1 MKKILVAG
9 DIMLDTYVF
18 GVVNR
23 ISPEAPVP
31 VLLKDKTKKKTV
43 PGGAANVAVNIK
55 AANCDVDLLSMIG
68 RDENATKLIN
78 LLNDISIGTA
88 SIIEDETSVTTTKL
102 RYIGQNNQQILR
114 VDSEEKLN
122 ISTDKKTLIAERL
135 EQQLKEAEYSLILLS
150 DYNKGFLSEDI
161 CQLIIREAVDSNIPV
176 LVDVKGTNASKYN
189 GATLLKPNRS
199 ELRDLTDMPVDT
211 MEEVRQ
217 ASQYLQKSTGCKYV
231 LTTLGADG
239 MYLYT
244 EDGET
249 KHIGTVAKEVYD
261 VTGAG
266 DTSIAYL
273 AVCLA
278 AGENIESA
286 MEIANIAASVQVS
299 KVGTSTVSWDEVE
312 LAKNAIGLQ
321 ASKKQLNFYRE
332 NGLSIID
339 ELKSSGKKIVFTNGC
354 FDILHAGHIRYLSR
368 AKELGDVLVVGVNS
382 DASVRRLKGEERP
395 INNIADRMLLLAALE
410 SVDYVVTFEEDTPYE
425 LIKQIVP
432 DVLVKGGDYD
442 ISQIVGADIVAE
454 NGGITT
460 TVPYVEG
467 KSTTSIIEKMR
478 SK

>member
-321 ASKKQLNFYRE
+321 ASKKQLNFYR
-332 NGLSIID
+332 
-339 ELKSSGKKIVFTNGC
+339 
-354 FDILHAGHIRYLSR
+354 
-368 AKELGDVLVVGVNS
+368 
-382 DASVRRLKGEERP
+382 
-395 INNIADRMLLLAALE
+395 
-410 SVDYVVTFEEDTPYE
+410 
-425 LIKQIVP
+425 
-432 DVLVKGGDYD
+432 
-442 ISQIVGADIVAE
+442 
-454 NGGITT
+454 
-460 TVPYVEG
+460 
-467 KSTTSIIEKMR
+467 
-478 SK
+478 

>member
-176 LVDVKGTNASKYN
+176 LVDVKGTNASN
-189 GATLLKPNRS
+189 I
-199 ELRDLTDMPVDT
+199 
-211 MEEVRQ
+211 MEPH
-217 ASQYLQKSTGCKYV
+217 C
-231 LTTLGADG
+231 
-239 MYLYT
+239 
-244 EDGET
+244 
-249 KHIGTVAKEVYD
+249 
-261 VTGAG
+261 
-266 DTSIAYL
+266 
-273 AVCLA
+273 
-278 AGENIESA
+278 
-286 MEIANIAASVQVS
+286 
-299 KVGTSTVSWDEVE
+299 
-312 LAKNAIGLQ
+312 
-321 ASKKQLNFYRE
+321 
-332 NGLSIID
+332 
-339 ELKSSGKKIVFTNGC
+339 
-354 FDILHAGHIRYLSR
+354 
-368 AKELGDVLVVGVNS
+368 
-382 DASVRRLKGEERP
+382 
-395 INNIADRMLLLAALE
+395 
-410 SVDYVVTFEEDTPYE
+410 
-425 LIKQIVP
+425 
-432 DVLVKGGDYD
+432 
-442 ISQIVGADIVAE
+442 
-454 NGGITT
+454 
-460 TVPYVEG
+460 
-467 KSTTSIIEKMR
+467 
-478 SK
+478 